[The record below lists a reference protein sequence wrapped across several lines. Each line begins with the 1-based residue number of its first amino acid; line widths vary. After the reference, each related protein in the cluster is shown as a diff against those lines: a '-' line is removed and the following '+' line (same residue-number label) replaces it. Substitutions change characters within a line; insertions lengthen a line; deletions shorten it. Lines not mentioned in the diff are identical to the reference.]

1 MKKIL
6 IFLFFP
12 YFLFSQTT
20 DWVKSFGGTES
31 DKGISIGTDSLGFIY
46 ISGYYNTAADF
57 DQITLTNQS
66 ASGTNKEN
74 FVAKLDS
81 NGNVLWAIPG
91 GNQSGGCC
99 DDRALGMHVTP
110 GGDVFI
116 TGTFW
121 SSYYLG
127 VRGAPNTID
136 VPGSQRN
143 AHDNSLL
150 AKIDTDGNPV
160 WVIGFGGDNTS
171 GGCSWPCLLYTL
183 TLPTK
188 RIV

>member
-1 MKKIL
+1 M
-6 IFLFFP
+6 
-12 YFLFSQTT
+12 
-20 DWVKSFGGTES
+20 
-31 DKGISIGTDSLGFIY
+31 DSL
-46 ISGYYNTAADF
+46 
-57 DQITLTNQS
+57 
-66 ASGTNKEN
+66 
-74 FVAKLDS
+74 
-81 NGNVLWAIPG
+81 GNVLWAIPG

-127 VRGAPNTID
+127 VRGDPGTIN
-136 VPGSQRN
+136 VTGNNQIN

-160 WVIGFGGDNTS
+160 WVIGFGGDNTG
-171 GGCSWPCLLYTL
+171 GGCPYPIYDADDHSYDVTVDNDGFIYAATL
-183 TLPTK
+183 VNRNTQSEVRKYDPNGDLIWTK
-188 RIV
+188 LRGNPISNLEVTKDGSFFVQDKFPLKYY

>member
-1 MKKIL
+1 MRNIL
-6 IFLFFP
+6 FIFLFPF
-12 YFLFSQTT
+12 FLYGQTT
-20 DWVKSFGGTES
+20 DWVKSFGGIES

-46 ISGYYNTAADF
+46 ISGYYNSAADF
-57 DQITLTNQS
+57 DQISLVNNPN
-66 ASGTNKEN
+66 SGTNKEN

-81 NGNVLWAIPG
+81 NGNVLWVVPG
-91 GNQSGGCC
+91 GNQENSCC

-127 VRGAPNTID
+127 VRGAPGTIN
-136 VPGSQRN
+136 VPGNQRN

-150 AKIDTDGNPV
+150 AKIDKDGNPE

-171 GGCSWPCLLYTL
+171 GGCPY
-183 TLPTK
+183 P
-188 RIV
+188 IYDADDH